1 MPCSAVRHG
10 LADPVSARQPECRCC
25 LTAMHNWPGLWPLLP
40 AACESFYSP
49 ICRLFSRPK
58 QKKYFCYI
66 HLFNPSLGTHC
77 HHFLSIAPEKC
88 ALCTAS
94 VYPPGLQTDGP
105 LPALVLKAI
114 NVLHRELR
122 SVALNL
128 HCVAA
133 LVLIELYLQV
143 LTNWSYWSE

>member
-1 MPCSAVRHG
+1 MNLFIH
-10 LADPVSARQPECRCC
+10 LFADCFHV
-25 LTAMHNWPGLWPLLP
+25 
-40 AACESFYSP
+40 
-49 ICRLFSRPK
+49 

-94 VYPPGLQTDGP
+94 VSPPGLQTDGP

-133 LVLIELYLQV
+133 LVLIELYL
-143 LTNWSYWSE
+143 

>member
-1 MPCSAVRHG
+1 MLFS
-10 LADPVSARQPECRCC
+10 D
-25 LTAMHNWPGLWPLLP
+25 
-40 AACESFYSP
+40 CESFYSP

-88 ALCTAS
+88 AVCTAS

-105 LPALVLKAI
+105 LPALVLKDI

-133 LVLIELYLQV
+133 LVLIELYL
-143 LTNWSYWSE
+143 